1 MAEDAEKEEASG
13 GGGGGGL
20 VKIILLVVGL
30 LLGGGGGFFFG
41 KNMGEK
47 KLHEA
52 EKLEPAAGPVS
63 KDPNTMVGEMF
74 KLEPF
79 VVNLNEA
86 RGNSYLKA
94 TVELEMDSETLKA
107 ELEKRKAQLRDTVLQ
122 LLSSK
127 SSQELRALEG
137 KFRLR
142 DELLSRINAMLVN
155 GTVTRVYF
163 TEFVIQ

>member
-1 MAEDAEKEEASG
+1 MAEDSEKEESG

-20 VKIILLVVGL
+20 IKIILLVVGL
-30 LLGGGGGFFFG
+30 LVGAGGGFFIG
-41 KNMGEK
+41 KGMGEK
-47 KLHEA
+47 AAQEA
-52 EKLEPAAGPVS
+52 QQLEPAAETVN
-63 KDPNTMVGEMF
+63 KDPNSMVGEMY

-79 VVNLNEA
+79 VVNLSEP
-86 RGNSYLKA
+86 RGNRYLKA
-94 TVELEMDSETLKA
+94 SIELEMDTEALKA
-107 ELEKRKAQLRDTVLQ
+107 ELERRKAQLRDTVLQ
-122 LLSSK
+122 LLTSK
-127 SSQELRALEG
+127 SSQELQAMEG

>member
-1 MAEDAEKEEASG
+1 MAEDSEKEESG
-13 GGGGGGL
+13 GGGGGL
-20 VKIILLVVGL
+20 IKIILLVVGL
-30 LLGGGGGFFFG
+30 LVGAGGGFFFG
-41 KNMGEK
+41 KGMGEK
-47 KLHEA
+47 TAKEA
-52 EKLEPAAGPVS
+52 QQLEPAAENVN

-79 VVNLNEA
+79 VVNLSEP
-86 RGNSYLKA
+86 RGNRYLKS
-94 TVELEMDSETLKA
+94 TIELEMDSEALKS
-107 ELEKRKAQLRDTVLQ
+107 ELERRKAQLRDTILQ
-122 LLSSK
+122 LLTSK
-127 SSQELRALEG
+127 SSQELQAMEG